1 MFAAFF
7 YLLRQRG
14 LHVSLNEWMTLLEGM
29 EKGLHHSTLTGF
41 YHLCRAIVVK
51 NETEFDRF
59 DQIFLEFFKNVPYT
73 GELPEDLL
81 DWLNHPSEDLKRT
94 IADLRSAGFPNET
107 LEELLKMLEERL
119 KEQTEEHNGGNYWV
133 GTQGRTPWGNNGW
146 HPNGIRIGGQSMH
159 RTAMMVAG
167 ERKFRD
173 FRKDNKLD
181 TRQFQI
187 AFRTLRQLSAQERR
201 PVYIVNGERYEGD
214 AFREIP
220 PAEIERMEQLP
231 ADEQT
236 IERYGSDASNGVI
249 LITLKYD
256 SKAVFTADSLSFDRY
271 VARRIKWDATDPV
284 ARVVYRFKVQCDGS
298 VVLTDLLESTDGRLR
313 RKVVKAV
320 EEAPRWSP
328 ATKDGR
334 PVETE
339 HVLRVQLPEG
349 RAMPPE
355 RAVILL

>member
-1 MFAAFF
+1 M
-7 YLLRQRG
+7 
-14 LHVSLNEWMTLLEGM
+14 N
-29 EKGLHHSTLTGF
+29 
-41 YHLCRAIVVK
+41 I
-51 NETEFDRF
+51 
-59 DQIFLEFFKNVPYT
+59 
-73 GELPEDLL
+73 
-81 DWLNHPSEDLKRT
+81 RT
-94 IADLRSAGFPNET
+94 ILF
-107 LEELLKMLEERL
+107 LL
-119 KEQTEEHNGGNYWV
+119 
-133 GTQGRTPWGNNGW
+133 
-146 HPNGIRIGGQSMH
+146 
-159 RTAMMVAG
+159 VAAAVA
-167 ERKFRD
+167 
-173 FRKDNKLD
+173 LP
-181 TRQFQI
+181 
-187 AFRTLRQLSAQERR
+187 LSAQERR

-256 SKAVFTADSLSFDRY
+256 SKAVFTA
-271 VARRIKWDATDPV
+271 ARRIKWDATDPV

>member
-1 MFAAFF
+1 M
-7 YLLRQRG
+7 
-14 LHVSLNEWMTLLEGM
+14 N
-29 EKGLHHSTLTGF
+29 
-41 YHLCRAIVVK
+41 I
-51 NETEFDRF
+51 
-59 DQIFLEFFKNVPYT
+59 
-73 GELPEDLL
+73 
-81 DWLNHPSEDLKRT
+81 RT
-94 IADLRSAGFPNET
+94 ILF
-107 LEELLKMLEERL
+107 LL
-119 KEQTEEHNGGNYWV
+119 
-133 GTQGRTPWGNNGW
+133 
-146 HPNGIRIGGQSMH
+146 
-159 RTAMMVAG
+159 VAAAVA
-167 ERKFRD
+167 
-173 FRKDNKLD
+173 LP
-181 TRQFQI
+181 
-187 AFRTLRQLSAQERR
+187 LSAQERR

-271 VARRIKWDATDPV
+271 VARR
-284 ARVVYRFKVQCDGS
+284 
-298 VVLTDLLESTDGRLR
+298 
-313 RKVVKAV
+313 
-320 EEAPRWSP
+320 
-328 ATKDGR
+328 TKDGR

>member
-1 MFAAFF
+1 M
-7 YLLRQRG
+7 
-14 LHVSLNEWMTLLEGM
+14 N
-29 EKGLHHSTLTGF
+29 
-41 YHLCRAIVVK
+41 I
-51 NETEFDRF
+51 
-59 DQIFLEFFKNVPYT
+59 
-73 GELPEDLL
+73 
-81 DWLNHPSEDLKRT
+81 RT
-94 IADLRSAGFPNET
+94 ILF
-107 LEELLKMLEERL
+107 LL
-119 KEQTEEHNGGNYWV
+119 
-133 GTQGRTPWGNNGW
+133 
-146 HPNGIRIGGQSMH
+146 
-159 RTAMMVAG
+159 VAAAVA
-167 ERKFRD
+167 
-173 FRKDNKLD
+173 LP
-181 TRQFQI
+181 
-187 AFRTLRQLSAQERR
+187 LSAQERR

-256 SKAVFTADSLSFDRY
+256 SKAVFTADSLSCDRY
-271 VARRIKWDATDPV
+271 VARRSKWDATDPV

>member
-1 MFAAFF
+1 MPP
-7 YLLRQRG
+7 LSR
-14 LHVSLNEWMTLLEGM
+14 
-29 EKGLHHSTLTGF
+29 
-41 YHLCRAIVVK
+41 CRCP
-51 NETEFDRF
+51 R
-59 DQIFLEFFKNVPYT
+59 
-73 GELPEDLL
+73 
-81 DWLNHPSEDLKRT
+81 
-94 IADLRSAGFPNET
+94 RS
-107 LEELLKMLEERL
+107 
-119 KEQTEEHNGGNYWV
+119 GG
-133 GTQGRTPWGNNGW
+133 
-146 HPNGIRIGGQSMH
+146 
-159 RTAMMVAG
+159 
-167 ERKFRD
+167 
-173 FRKDNKLD
+173 
-181 TRQFQI
+181 
-187 AFRTLRQLSAQERR
+187 

-320 EEAPRWSP
+320 EEAPRP
-328 ATKDGR
+328 RTDGR
-334 PVETE
+334 SRRNTCCACSSPKGAPC
-339 HVLRVQLPEG
+339 RPNG
-349 RAMPPE
+349 P
-355 RAVILL
+355 

>member
-1 MFAAFF
+1 M
-7 YLLRQRG
+7 
-14 LHVSLNEWMTLLEGM
+14 N
-29 EKGLHHSTLTGF
+29 
-41 YHLCRAIVVK
+41 I
-51 NETEFDRF
+51 
-59 DQIFLEFFKNVPYT
+59 
-73 GELPEDLL
+73 
-81 DWLNHPSEDLKRT
+81 RT
-94 IADLRSAGFPNET
+94 ILF
-107 LEELLKMLEERL
+107 LL
-119 KEQTEEHNGGNYWV
+119 
-133 GTQGRTPWGNNGW
+133 
-146 HPNGIRIGGQSMH
+146 
-159 RTAMMVAG
+159 VAAAVA
-167 ERKFRD
+167 
-173 FRKDNKLD
+173 LP
-181 TRQFQI
+181 
-187 AFRTLRQLSAQERR
+187 LSAQERR

-328 ATKDGR
+328 ATRTAGR
-334 PVETE
+334 SRRNTCCACSSPKGAPCRRTGRDPALNAGGRRRPDVSFREIFEKKRAGSGAFQFVVSSGVGSGNACRRT
-339 HVLRVQLPEG
+339 RIGGDSGSFCRPEAG
-349 RAMPPE
+349 PE
-355 RAVILL
+355 FADRRKIVTFADSSGELSNNQF

>member
-1 MFAAFF
+1 M
-7 YLLRQRG
+7 
-14 LHVSLNEWMTLLEGM
+14 N
-29 EKGLHHSTLTGF
+29 
-41 YHLCRAIVVK
+41 I
-51 NETEFDRF
+51 
-59 DQIFLEFFKNVPYT
+59 
-73 GELPEDLL
+73 
-81 DWLNHPSEDLKRT
+81 RT
-94 IADLRSAGFPNET
+94 ILF
-107 LEELLKMLEERL
+107 LL
-119 KEQTEEHNGGNYWV
+119 
-133 GTQGRTPWGNNGW
+133 
-146 HPNGIRIGGQSMH
+146 
-159 RTAMMVAG
+159 VAAAVA
-167 ERKFRD
+167 
-173 FRKDNKLD
+173 LP
-181 TRQFQI
+181 
-187 AFRTLRQLSAQERR
+187 LSAQERR

-236 IERYGSDASNGVI
+236 IERYGSDAS
-249 LITLKYD
+249 
-256 SKAVFTADSLSFDRY
+256 
-271 VARRIKWDATDPV
+271 TDPV

>member
-1 MFAAFF
+1 MNI
-7 YLLRQRG
+7 R
-14 LHVSLNEWMTLLEGM
+14 TLL
-29 EKGLHHSTLTGF
+29 
-41 YHLCRAIVVK
+41 
-51 NETEFDRF
+51 
-59 DQIFLEFFKNVPYT
+59 FLLVAAAVA
-73 GELPEDLL
+73 LP
-81 DWLNHPSEDLKRT
+81 
-94 IADLRSAGFPNET
+94 
-107 LEELLKMLEERL
+107 
-119 KEQTEEHNGGNYWV
+119 
-133 GTQGRTPWGNNGW
+133 
-146 HPNGIRIGGQSMH
+146 
-159 RTAMMVAG
+159 
-167 ERKFRD
+167 
-173 FRKDNKLD
+173 
-181 TRQFQI
+181 
-187 AFRTLRQLSAQERR
+187 LSAQERR

-313 RKVVKAV
+313 RKVV
-320 EEAPRWSP
+320 
-328 ATKDGR
+328 
-334 PVETE
+334 ETE

>member
-1 MFAAFF
+1 M
-7 YLLRQRG
+7 
-14 LHVSLNEWMTLLEGM
+14 N
-29 EKGLHHSTLTGF
+29 
-41 YHLCRAIVVK
+41 I
-51 NETEFDRF
+51 
-59 DQIFLEFFKNVPYT
+59 
-73 GELPEDLL
+73 
-81 DWLNHPSEDLKRT
+81 RT
-94 IADLRSAGFPNET
+94 ILF
-107 LEELLKMLEERL
+107 LL
-119 KEQTEEHNGGNYWV
+119 
-133 GTQGRTPWGNNGW
+133 
-146 HPNGIRIGGQSMH
+146 
-159 RTAMMVAG
+159 VAAAVA
-167 ERKFRD
+167 
-173 FRKDNKLD
+173 LP
-181 TRQFQI
+181 
-187 AFRTLRQLSAQERR
+187 LSAQERR

-249 LITLKYD
+249 LIMLKYD

-298 VVLTDLLESTDGRLR
+298 VVL
-313 RKVVKAV
+313 KVVKAV

>member
-1 MFAAFF
+1 M
-7 YLLRQRG
+7 
-14 LHVSLNEWMTLLEGM
+14 N
-29 EKGLHHSTLTGF
+29 
-41 YHLCRAIVVK
+41 I
-51 NETEFDRF
+51 
-59 DQIFLEFFKNVPYT
+59 
-73 GELPEDLL
+73 
-81 DWLNHPSEDLKRT
+81 RT
-94 IADLRSAGFPNET
+94 ILF
-107 LEELLKMLEERL
+107 LL
-119 KEQTEEHNGGNYWV
+119 
-133 GTQGRTPWGNNGW
+133 
-146 HPNGIRIGGQSMH
+146 
-159 RTAMMVAG
+159 VAAAVA
-167 ERKFRD
+167 
-173 FRKDNKLD
+173 LP
-181 TRQFQI
+181 
-187 AFRTLRQLSAQERR
+187 LSAQERR

-298 VVLTDLLESTDGRLR
+298 VVL
-313 RKVVKAV
+313 VKAV

>member
-1 MFAAFF
+1 M
-7 YLLRQRG
+7 
-14 LHVSLNEWMTLLEGM
+14 N
-29 EKGLHHSTLTGF
+29 
-41 YHLCRAIVVK
+41 I
-51 NETEFDRF
+51 
-59 DQIFLEFFKNVPYT
+59 
-73 GELPEDLL
+73 
-81 DWLNHPSEDLKRT
+81 RT
-94 IADLRSAGFPNET
+94 ILF
-107 LEELLKMLEERL
+107 LL
-119 KEQTEEHNGGNYWV
+119 
-133 GTQGRTPWGNNGW
+133 
-146 HPNGIRIGGQSMH
+146 
-159 RTAMMVAG
+159 VAAAVA
-167 ERKFRD
+167 
-173 FRKDNKLD
+173 LP
-181 TRQFQI
+181 
-187 AFRTLRQLSAQERR
+187 LSAQERR

-355 RAVILL
+355 RAVILLECGWASETGRVVSGNFEKNGPAPVRSNSLFRRELDREMLVDAPASAGTAGAFAVRRPDRSLRIGGK

>member
-1 MFAAFF
+1 M
-7 YLLRQRG
+7 
-14 LHVSLNEWMTLLEGM
+14 N
-29 EKGLHHSTLTGF
+29 
-41 YHLCRAIVVK
+41 I
-51 NETEFDRF
+51 
-59 DQIFLEFFKNVPYT
+59 
-73 GELPEDLL
+73 
-81 DWLNHPSEDLKRT
+81 RT
-94 IADLRSAGFPNET
+94 ILF
-107 LEELLKMLEERL
+107 LL
-119 KEQTEEHNGGNYWV
+119 
-133 GTQGRTPWGNNGW
+133 
-146 HPNGIRIGGQSMH
+146 
-159 RTAMMVAG
+159 VAAAVA
-167 ERKFRD
+167 
-173 FRKDNKLD
+173 LP
-181 TRQFQI
+181 
-187 AFRTLRQLSAQERR
+187 LSAQERR

-271 VARRIKWDATDPV
+271 VARRIKW
-284 ARVVYRFKVQCDGS
+284 VVYRFKVQCDGS

>member
-1 MFAAFF
+1 M
-7 YLLRQRG
+7 
-14 LHVSLNEWMTLLEGM
+14 N
-29 EKGLHHSTLTGF
+29 
-41 YHLCRAIVVK
+41 I
-51 NETEFDRF
+51 
-59 DQIFLEFFKNVPYT
+59 
-73 GELPEDLL
+73 
-81 DWLNHPSEDLKRT
+81 RT
-94 IADLRSAGFPNET
+94 ILF
-107 LEELLKMLEERL
+107 LL
-119 KEQTEEHNGGNYWV
+119 
-133 GTQGRTPWGNNGW
+133 
-146 HPNGIRIGGQSMH
+146 
-159 RTAMMVAG
+159 VAAAVA
-167 ERKFRD
+167 
-173 FRKDNKLD
+173 LP
-181 TRQFQI
+181 
-187 AFRTLRQLSAQERR
+187 LSAQERR

-355 RAVILL
+355 RAFQFVVSSGVGSGNACRRTRIGGDSGSFCRPEAGPEFADRRKIVTFADSSGELSNNQF

>member
-1 MFAAFF
+1 M
-7 YLLRQRG
+7 
-14 LHVSLNEWMTLLEGM
+14 N
-29 EKGLHHSTLTGF
+29 
-41 YHLCRAIVVK
+41 I
-51 NETEFDRF
+51 
-59 DQIFLEFFKNVPYT
+59 
-73 GELPEDLL
+73 
-81 DWLNHPSEDLKRT
+81 RT
-94 IADLRSAGFPNET
+94 ILF
-107 LEELLKMLEERL
+107 LL
-119 KEQTEEHNGGNYWV
+119 
-133 GTQGRTPWGNNGW
+133 
-146 HPNGIRIGGQSMH
+146 
-159 RTAMMVAG
+159 VAAAVA
-167 ERKFRD
+167 
-173 FRKDNKLD
+173 LP
-181 TRQFQI
+181 
-187 AFRTLRQLSAQERR
+187 LSAQERR

-328 ATKDGR
+328 ATKDAGR
-334 PVETE
+334 SRRNTCCACSSPKGAPC
-339 HVLRVQLPEG
+339 RPNG
-349 RAMPPE
+349 P
-355 RAVILL
+355 

>member
-1 MFAAFF
+1 M
-7 YLLRQRG
+7 
-14 LHVSLNEWMTLLEGM
+14 N
-29 EKGLHHSTLTGF
+29 
-41 YHLCRAIVVK
+41 I
-51 NETEFDRF
+51 
-59 DQIFLEFFKNVPYT
+59 
-73 GELPEDLL
+73 
-81 DWLNHPSEDLKRT
+81 RT
-94 IADLRSAGFPNET
+94 ILF
-107 LEELLKMLEERL
+107 LL
-119 KEQTEEHNGGNYWV
+119 
-133 GTQGRTPWGNNGW
+133 
-146 HPNGIRIGGQSMH
+146 
-159 RTAMMVAG
+159 VAAAVA
-167 ERKFRD
+167 
-173 FRKDNKLD
+173 LP
-181 TRQFQI
+181 
-187 AFRTLRQLSAQERR
+187 LSAQERR

-355 RAVILL
+355 RAVILLCMRVGVGDRTCRFGKFSKKNGPAPVRSNSLFRRELDREMLVDAPASAGTAGAFAVRRPDRSLRIGGK